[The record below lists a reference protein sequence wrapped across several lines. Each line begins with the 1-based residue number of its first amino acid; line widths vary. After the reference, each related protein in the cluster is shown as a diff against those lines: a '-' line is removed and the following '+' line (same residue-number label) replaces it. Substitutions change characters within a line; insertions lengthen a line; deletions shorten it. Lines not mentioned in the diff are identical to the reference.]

1 MEPSSRRSGMRSR
14 TLVFGL
20 AMLLV
25 AIGGCS
31 SEKSADVTF
40 LAGRFGVQATSV
52 MTATGPAADR
62 GMVCDELLVY
72 SEPRFESGS
81 GEEVSAQEWNDLL
94 GAAIDAETVHE
105 GFEVRVWNCADGSG
119 SFEMSHHTRVD
130 LSQFHRP
137 RLNAGTWR
145 IIGGTGAYSGLTG
158 SGDVVVEFESNVIA
172 YSGEITTD

>member
-1 MEPSSRRSGMRSR
+1 MRFRRLLCG
-14 TLVFGL
+14 LVV
-20 AMLLV
+20 LV
-25 AIGGCS
+25 ATAGGCS
-31 SEKSADVTF
+31 SGGPAEITF

-52 MTATGPAADR
+52 MTATGAAADR
-62 GMVCDELLVY
+62 GLVCDELLVY

-137 RLNAGTWR
+137 RLNAGTWQ

-158 SGDVVVEFESNVIA
+158 SGDVVVDFESNVIA